1 MEDEGDIKVEA
12 DQFEALGNNLDTD
25 GDIDWPDENKVFL
38 LTENQSD
45 KDHVVAAADADPL
58 GPEASH
64 YRQVGTEM
72 KNGRCPRETFEVPL
86 FLFSFIPLFLYSFIP
101 GTGDLDPTPKILAPV
116 TGIWIRPRLKKQE
129 NNILKTF

>member
-86 FLFSFIPLFLYSFIP
+86 FLFSFIPLFLYSWYRY
-101 GTGDLDPTPKILAPV
+101 LPV
-116 TGIWIRPRLKKQE
+116 IWI
-129 NNILKTF
+129 

>member
-58 GPEASH
+58 GHEASH
-64 YRQVGTEM
+64 YRQVGTKM
-72 KNGRCPRETFEVPL
+72 KNSRCPRETFEV
-86 FLFSFIPLFLYSFIP
+86 PLFLYSFIP
-101 GTGDLDPTPKILAPV
+101 GTGDLDPTPNILAPV

>member
-86 FLFSFIPLFLYSFIP
+86 VLYSFIPLFLVPVPSC
-101 GTGDLDPTPKILAPV
+101 DLDLTPKILAPV
-116 TGIWIRPRLKKQE
+116 TRIWIRPRLKKQE

>member
-101 GTGDLDPTPKILAPV
+101 GTGTFLWFGSDSQDFGTGNSDLDT
-116 TGIWIRPRLKKQE
+116 T
-129 NNILKTF
+129 KT